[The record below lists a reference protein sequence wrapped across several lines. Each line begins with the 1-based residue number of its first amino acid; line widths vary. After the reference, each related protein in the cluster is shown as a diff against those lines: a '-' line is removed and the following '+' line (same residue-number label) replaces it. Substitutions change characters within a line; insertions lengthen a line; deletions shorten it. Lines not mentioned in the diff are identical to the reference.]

1 MLKILESIEEV
12 SSDTQKKHIRA
23 EISVGSSS
31 ELDTETGNYVFTD
44 GSIAWDISTGD
55 FYGLSGGE
63 WINQSGAQGD

>member
-1 MLKILESIEEV
+1 M
-12 SSDTQKKHIRA
+12 SSDTEKKHIRA

-31 ELDTETGNYVFTD
+31 ELDTQTGNYVFTD

>member
-1 MLKILESIEEV
+1 MLKILELHSEGTIGN
-12 SSDTQKKHIRA
+12 KIKARC

-31 ELDTETGNYVFTD
+31 ELATETSDTVFTD